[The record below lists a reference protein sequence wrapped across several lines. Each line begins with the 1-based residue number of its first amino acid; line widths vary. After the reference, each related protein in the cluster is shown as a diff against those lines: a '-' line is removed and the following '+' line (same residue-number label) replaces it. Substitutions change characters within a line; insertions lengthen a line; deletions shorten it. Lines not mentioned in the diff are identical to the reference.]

1 MKARTRT
8 RDKLM
13 KTKNIAFTIILLLLS
28 CVAFTFTAQ
37 ADPPGQHVVTQF
49 HQTVLG
55 TQSVNGE
62 LVDFSGMIHVVADVE
77 LSAVPPDPC
86 RVHANL
92 SDVVG
97 IGRDTGGTYHAVGAT
112 DSDFMVD
119 LSEGLSLEADYLVS
133 ETPPGPP
140 IVPPDPCRVFISIAF
155 DQSGHATALSAVIGA
170 R

>member
-1 MKARTRT
+1 MKAKTRK

-13 KTKNIAFTIILLLLS
+13 KTKNIAFTTILLLLS
-28 CVAFTFTAQ
+28 CVTFTFTTQ
-37 ADPPGQHVVTQF
+37 ADPPSQHVVTQF

-62 LVDFSGMIHVVADVE
+62 LVDFSGMIHVVVDVE
-77 LSAVPPDPC
+77 FSALPPDPC

-97 IGRDTGGTYHAVGAT
+97 VGRDTGGTYHADGAT

-119 LSEGLSLEADYLVS
+119 LSEGLSLEADYLI
-133 ETPPGPP
+133 PPGPP
-140 IVPPDPCRVFISIAF
+140 DLPPDPCRVFISIAF
-155 DQSGHATALSAVIGA
+155 DQSGHATALSAVIGP

>member
-1 MKARTRT
+1 MKAKTRK

-62 LVDFSGMIHVVADVE
+62 LVDFSGMIHVVADVQ
-77 LSAVPPDPC
+77 LPAVQLPPDPC

-112 DSDFMVD
+112 DSDLMVD
-119 LSEGLSLEADYLVS
+119 LSEGLSLEADYLIP
-133 ETPPGPP
+133 E
-140 IVPPDPCRVFISIAF
+140 VPPDPCRVFISIAF
-155 DQSGHATALSAVIGA
+155 DQSGHATALSAVIGS
-170 R
+170 RQ